1 MDRQTATPNTN
12 VRFLS
17 IKLRLLKCPMPQA
30 AAKKPIRMSHKQ
42 NGPAE
47 TPQLRT
53 VSLGKRT
60 RAMARILN
68 LDLD

>member
-47 TPQLRT
+47 TPQLRK